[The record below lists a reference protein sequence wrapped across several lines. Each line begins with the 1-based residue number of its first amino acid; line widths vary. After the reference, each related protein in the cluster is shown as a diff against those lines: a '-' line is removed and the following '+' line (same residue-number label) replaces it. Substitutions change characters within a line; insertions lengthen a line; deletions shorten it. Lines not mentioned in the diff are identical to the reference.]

1 MTIDDIFADI
11 YGIPPDG
18 YYKRELRSGADAAS
32 TLLDINRKI
41 KDIWDHEKKGG
52 FYSVDENDIPEGF
65 I

>member
-18 YYKRELRSGADAAS
+18 YYERELRKGADAGQV
-32 TLLDINRKI
+32 LEEINK
-41 KDIWDHEKKGG
+41 KVGEIWQHEKNGG
-52 FYSVDENDIPEGF
+52 FYPVDQNEIPF